1 MTLIEGAYTYII
13 SILNADAVSGN
24 VWLTSNID
32 KIQGIATIIL
42 CSLVVAIAVWIG
54 LAVLRWFGSLFNW
67 RR

>member
-13 SILNADAVSGN
+13 SILNADAVAN
-24 VWLTSNID
+24 NAWLTSNID
-32 KIQGIATIIL
+32 KIQGIATIAL
-42 CSLVVAIAVWIG
+42 CALVVAIAVWIG